1 MQCASKCALVYT
13 GGTVQGNGVVL
24 RKVCLRSKY
33 SVKVYEL
40 G

>member
-1 MQCASKCALVYT
+1 MQSTSECALVHT
-13 GGTVQGNGVVL
+13 GGTVQGNGVVC